1 MREGRRHPTAQEL
14 GSKPAKAID
23 ALEFHRMQIVSFGT
37 QKVNT
42 VLLSPGVMYENMQS
56 VTPGNSSKPCMY
68 IFHFTNYSG
77 GSQ

>member
-1 MREGRRHPTAQEL
+1 MFWQL
-14 GSKPAKAID
+14 GSKTAKYIE
-23 ALEFHRMQIVSFGT
+23 ALEFHQMQIVSFGT

-42 VLLSPGVMYENMQS
+42 VLLSPGVLYENIQS
-56 VTPGNSSKPCMY
+56 VTSGNPSKPCMY